1 MGEYELFNKLK
12 SIEYI
17 PFTISNH
24 KQLLYKTIYK
34 IGDNDVNYLIIA
46 INKEGVILYNEYE
59 LITYS
64 ELFQLYRFQNG
75 GIVGKKTNKK
85 YGKR

>member
-1 MGEYELFNKLK
+1 MGEYELFNNLK

-24 KQLLYKTIYK
+24 KHLLYKHIHR
-34 IGDNDVNYLIIA
+34 IGDEFNYLIIA
-46 INKEGVILYNEYE
+46 INREGVILYNEYE

-75 GIVGKKTNKK
+75 GIVGKKINKK
-85 YGKR
+85 DGKK